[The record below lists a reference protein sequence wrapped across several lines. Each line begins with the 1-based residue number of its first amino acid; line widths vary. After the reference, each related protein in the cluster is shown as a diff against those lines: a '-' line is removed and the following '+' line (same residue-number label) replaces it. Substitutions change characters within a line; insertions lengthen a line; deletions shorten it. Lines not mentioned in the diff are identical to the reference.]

1 MIKVAI
7 VDDHPI
13 VVEGLVEFLN
23 RDPDLMV
30 VYTARN
36 GEEILT
42 RMQNE
47 HVDVAI
53 MDINM
58 PVRDGISATK
68 IIKSRFPKTKVIIF
82 TMYNDRSY
90 LNALV
95 KTGADGCVL
104 KTKGNEDLILAIK
117 KVARNEKHFEVDDEP
132 LAAESRLSDREK
144 EIVRLLLEGIKT
156 KEIADRLHISELTV
170 RTHQKNVYR
179 KVQVNSITELA
190 AYALNHSLL
199 K

>member
-1 MIKVAI
+1 MIKVAV

-23 RDPDLMV
+23 RNPDLMV
-30 VYTARN
+30 VHTARN
-36 GEEILT
+36 GEEILD
-42 RMQNE
+42 RLQSE
-47 HVDVAI
+47 HVDVVV

-58 PVRDGISATK
+58 PVRDGISSTK
-68 IIKSRFPKTKVIIF
+68 LIKARFPRTKVIVF

-90 LNALV
+90 LSELV
-95 KTGADGCVL
+95 KAGADGCVL
-104 KTKGNEDLILAIK
+104 KTKGNEDLILAIE
-117 KVARNEKHFEVDDEP
+117 KVALNEKHFKIDDEP
-132 LAAESRLSDREK
+132 VPAESRLSDREK

-156 KEIADRLHISELTV
+156 KEIAERLHISELTV

-179 KVQVNSITELA
+179 KVQVNNISELA
-190 AYALNHSLL
+190 TYALSHSLL